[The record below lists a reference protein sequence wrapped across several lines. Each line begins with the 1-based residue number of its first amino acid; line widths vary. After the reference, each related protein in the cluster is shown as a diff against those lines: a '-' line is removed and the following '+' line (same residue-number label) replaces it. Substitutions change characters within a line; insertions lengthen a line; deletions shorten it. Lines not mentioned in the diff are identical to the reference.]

1 MHKMK
6 ISLKLIGLF
15 LGPLLFGFALLMQSS
30 DYLNPIAW
38 RVLGAAIWMVTWW
51 ITEASPM
58 AVTAL
63 LPIIL
68 FPALDVFTLKE
79 ATAPYASP
87 IIFLFMG
94 GFLIALGLEEHGLHK
109 RIALGL
115 IKITGTSANGI
126 ILGFMIAT
134 AFLSMW
140 ISNTATTIMMLPI
153 ALSVI
158 NLVKHDSIDVNG
170 FNHFSIALM
179 LGIAYSANIGGVAT
193 IIGTPPNVVFVG
205 YAEELLHTE
214 IGFADWMMV
223 GVPISILLLIITYL
237 LLTQVVHK
245 NKLGKMSNA
254 EALIDDELEA
264 LGNLKI
270 EEKIVAVIFGLTALM
285 WIFKAPLNN
294 LIGFSLLNDTVTAMI
309 GGVLMFV
316 IPLDLKGKNNLLH
329 WKATQRLPWGILLLF
344 GGGMTL
350 AKAMEQAGL
359 VNIIAQ
365 VISQNHFSVLL
376 IFLILI
382 TTMLFMTELMSNVAL
397 ATIFIPIVMA
407 IATGANINPLLL
419 SIPVAMA
426 ASCAFMMPI
435 STPPNAIVFSSGHIK
450 ISQMV
455 KVGIWL
461 NILSVMVLLG
471 AAFSLIEW
479 VFG

>member
-1 MHKMK
+1 MRLSIKT
-6 ISLKLIGLF
+6 IGLF
-15 LGPLLFGFALLMQSS
+15 LGPLLFGFALLMQPSG
-30 DYLNPIAW
+30 YLNPIIW
-38 RVLGAAIWMVTWW
+38 RVLGVAMWMVTWW
-51 ITEASPM
+51 ISEAAPM
-58 AVTAL
+58 AITAV

-68 FPALDVFTLKE
+68 FPALGIFTLKQ

-94 GFLIALGLEEHGLHK
+94 GFLIALGLEEHSLHK
-109 RIALGL
+109 RIALSL

-158 NLVKHDSIDVNG
+158 NLVKHDSLNIKG
-170 FNHFSIALM
+170 FNHFAIALM

-214 IGFADWMMV
+214 IGFAEWMMV
-223 GVPISILLLIITYL
+223 GVPVSAFLLFITYL
-237 LLTQVVHK
+237 LLTQVLHK
-245 NKLGKMSNA
+245 NRLGVMSKA
-254 EALIDDELEA
+254 EALINKEFDA
-264 LGNLKI
+264 LGNWKL
-270 EEKIVAVIFGLTALM
+270 EEKIVAVIFGLTASM
-285 WIFKAPLNN
+285 WVFKTPLNN
-294 LIGFSLLNDTVTAMI
+294 LIGIPLLNDTVTAMI
-309 GGVLMFV
+309 GGVLMFI
-316 IPLDLKGKNNLLH
+316 IPLDLKGNTNLLH

-350 AKAMEQAGL
+350 AKAMEHAGL
-359 VNIIAQ
+359 VNLIADVIAQ
-365 VISQNHFSVLL
+365 NNFSLL
-376 IFLILI
+376 FVFLILI
-382 TTMLFMTELMSNVAL
+382 ATMLFMTELMSNVAL

-450 ISQMV
+450 IKQMV
-455 KVGIWL
+455 HVGIWL
-461 NILSVMVLLG
+461 NILSVIVLLG
-471 AAFSLIEW
+471 AAFSLVEW

>member
-1 MHKMK
+1 MK

-15 LGPLLFGFALLMQSS
+15 LGPILFGIGLFFQHSE
-30 DYLNPIAW
+30 YLNPTAW
-38 RVLGAAIWMVTWW
+38 QVLAVASWMVIWW
-51 ITEASPM
+51 ITEAAPM

-68 FPALDVFTLKE
+68 FPALGVFTLKV

-94 GFLIALGLEEHGLHK
+94 GFLLALGLEEHGLHK
-109 RIALGL
+109 RIALRL
-115 IKITGTSANGI
+115 IKLTGTSANGI
-126 ILGFMIAT
+126 ILGFMMAT

-153 ALSVI
+153 AISVI
-158 NLVKHDSIDVNG
+158 QLVKHDSLNEKG
-170 FNHFSIALM
+170 FNNFALALM
-179 LGIAYSANIGGVAT
+179 LGIAYSANVGGLAT

-205 YAEELLHTE
+205 YAEELLHIE

-223 GVPISILLLIITYL
+223 GVPISAILLTVTFI
-237 LLTQVVHK
+237 LLTQVLHK

-254 EALIDDELEA
+254 EELITKELDA
-264 LGNLKI
+264 LGKWKR
-270 EEKIVAVIFGLTALM
+270 EEKIVAVIFGLTAFM

-294 LIGFSLLNDTVTAMI
+294 LIGFAMLNDTVTAMI
-309 GGVLMFV
+309 GGITMFV
-316 IPLDLKGKNNLLH
+316 VPISIKEKKQLLH
-329 WKATQRLPWGILLLF
+329 WKATERLPWGILLLF
-344 GGGMTL
+344 GGGMAL
-350 AKAMEQAGL
+350 AKAMEHAGL
-359 VNIIAQ
+359 VAIIAAIIAQ
-365 VISQNHFSVLL
+365 NQFSTLL

-382 TTMLFMTELMSNVAL
+382 TVMLFMTELMSNVAL
-397 ATIFIPIVMA
+397 TTIFIPIVIA
-407 IATGANINPLLL
+407 IAEGANINPLLL

-455 KVGIWL
+455 RVGIWL
-461 NILSVMVLLG
+461 NIFSVLVLLV
-471 AAFSLIEW
+471 AAFSLVQW

>member
-1 MHKMK
+1 MK

-15 LGPLLFGFALLMQSS
+15 LGPVLFTIGLTFQNSE
-30 DYLNPIAW
+30 YLNPTAW
-38 RVLGAAIWMVTWW
+38 QVLAVAIWMVVWW
-51 ITEASPM
+51 ITEAAPM

-68 FPALDVFTLKE
+68 FPALGVFTLKL

-94 GFLIALGLEEHGLHK
+94 GFLLALGLEEHGLHK

-115 IKITGTSANGI
+115 IKLTGTSANGI
-126 ILGFMIAT
+126 ILGFMLAT

-153 ALSVI
+153 AISVI
-158 NLVKHDSIDVNG
+158 QLVKHDSLNEKG
-170 FNHFSIALM
+170 FTNFALALM
-179 LGIAYSANIGGVAT
+179 LGIAYAANIGGLAT

-205 YAEELLHTE
+205 YAEELLHIE
-214 IGFADWMMV
+214 IGFANWMMV
-223 GVPISILLLIITYL
+223 GVPVSTILLIITYL
-237 LLTQVVHK
+237 LLTKVLHK

-254 EALIDDELEA
+254 EELISKELEA
-264 LGNLKI
+264 LGQWKK
-270 EEKIVAVIFGLTALM
+270 EEKIVAVIFGLTAFV

-294 LIGFSLLNDTVTAMI
+294 LIGSNLLNDTVTAMI
-309 GGVLMFV
+309 GGITMFV
-316 IPLDLKGKNNLLH
+316 VPINIKEKKQLLH
-329 WKATQRLPWGILLLF
+329 WKATERLPWGILLLF

-350 AKAMEQAGL
+350 AKAMEHAGL
-359 VNIIAQ
+359 VSIIAD
-365 VISQNHFSVLL
+365 VIAQNQLSSFL

-382 TTMLFMTELMSNVAL
+382 TVMLFMTELMSNVAL
-397 ATIFIPIVMA
+397 ATIFIPIVIA
-407 IATGANINPLLL
+407 IAEGASINPLLL

-461 NILSVMVLLG
+461 NILSVLVLLI
-471 AAFSLIEW
+471 AAFTLVEW
-479 VFG
+479 AFG